1 MSVKKQMIVILR
13 YVDKN
18 DCVIER
24 FFGIV
29 HIFYTNALSLKS
41 SIESLFARHGLS
53 MAILRGSGYDVTME
67 LLQLTLVVVAKSDIH
82 IASLFNMIA
91 SLLNVV
97 GASCKCRDILRESQA
112 TEVSEALKTSE
123 MISYHRLNQETSL
136 KRATDAHWGSHYGTI
151 LNLINMSSTV
161 VEILNSIVKDDT
173 SSEQRAEAYG
183 LLEVIQSFDFIFSL
197 HLIKEKMIR
206 LAQFYL
212 CDFSST
218 ELMALDNQL
227 GTHIIDVCSNDEFST
242 IKGIGGF
249 AQKFVQT
256 KKNLAYPLVYL
267 LVKLALILHVT
278 TASVERAFST
288 MKTVKIRL

>member
-29 HIFYTNALSLKS
+29 HIFYTSALSLKS

-97 GASCKCRDILRESQA
+97 GASCKCRNILRESQA

-123 MISYHRLNQETSL
+123 MISYRRLNQETSL

-183 LLEVIQSFDFIFSL
+183 LLE
-197 HLIKEKMIR
+197 
-206 LAQFYL
+206 
-212 CDFSST
+212 
-218 ELMALDNQL
+218 
-227 GTHIIDVCSNDEFST
+227 FST

-249 AQKFVQT
+249 TQKFVQT

-267 LVKLALILHVT
+267 LVKLALILHVAN
-278 TASVERAFST
+278 ASVEWAFST
-288 MKTVKIRL
+288 MKTVKIQLQNWMGDQLFNDYLIIYVEKDAFDSIDNKAIMQRFQKMKTH

>member
-1 MSVKKQMIVILR
+1 DESRNVSVKKQMIVILR

-29 HIFYTNALSLKS
+29 HIFYTSALSLKS

-53 MAILRGSGYDVTME
+53 MAILRGSGYDVTMG
-67 LLQLTLVVVAKSDIH
+67 DIH

-112 TEVSEALKTSE
+112 TEVSEALKTGE
-123 MISYHRLNQETSL
+123 MISYRRLNQETSL
-136 KRATDAHWGSHYGTI
+136 KRATDAHWD
-151 LNLINMSSTV
+151 LQLQ
-161 VEILNSIVKDDT
+161 ELNSHFT
-173 SSEQRAEAYG
+173 EMNTE
-183 LLEVIQSFDFIFSL
+183 LLLCVACLNPNNSFSSFD
-197 HLIKEKMIR
+197 KEKLIH
-206 LAQFYL
+206 LAQFYP

-227 GTHIIDVCSNDEFST
+227 ETYIIDVCSNDEFST

-267 LVKLALILHVT
+267 LVKLALILHVA

-288 MKTVKIRL
+288 MKTVKI